1 MREEGWVNSLAVVC
15 LVLCWAHTHGE
26 ASTDCS
32 PVGES
37 TGPAVDLHT
46 AREAQKHHLEVLFTK
61 YGENGTISLE
71 GLKRLLESVG
81 LDRIRKVMVQ
91 HQEEAGHPGEGHVDG
106 GTHHHTHQHHHH
118 THQQGHPHWQDL
130 PATKKAAEAPKV
142 QRSEGAP
149 AKKIEDSDAHHNLYD
164 KRVPQE
170 ISTTPV
176 YTTNVLL
183 KSQEFR
189 SRRSADVDLSPDSAS
204 QGANS
209 THTDVLGTTTKL
221 IDNLLVTEEQ
231 TLAPDSQHLDDQDH
245 VGNHTPDHDHDHN
258 DDHSHDPDSGHEHI
272 PDPSH
277 DQDSD
282 QGQDPDHS
290 HDRGHYD
297 HNQEQGSSRIYD
309 TGHGHDDH
317 DHSHGHTDHKEEVRM
332 TEQSNKIVW

>member
-37 TGPAVDLHT
+37 TGSAVDLHT

-231 TLAPDSQHLDDQDH
+231 TLAPDSQRLDDQDH

-290 HDRGHYD
+290 HDHGHYD

-332 TEQSNKIVW
+332 TEQSNKIV